1 MKTVTVALGA
11 RSYDIRIGLD
21 LPAGIGLGSRK
32 APRVLVISD
41 SNVDPLYGEAWS
53 RALTGQGALVCR
65 TVVAAGES
73 SKDLKFLQEL
83 YDKALGF
90 GLDRSSVVVAL
101 GGGVVGDLAGFMAAT
116 FLRGVALVQAPTTL
130 LAMVDSSVGGKT
142 GVNLSQGKN
151 LVGSFY
157 QPVEVVVDLR
167 TLETLPEREYL
178 SGLAEVVKYGVI
190 RDAALFCQL
199 ESNIDK
205 LRDRDLD
212 FLEPIVARCCEIK
225 AEVVADD
232 ERESGVR
239 AILNYGHTLA
249 HALEQVSGYTAWLH
263 GEALST
269 GMVYAAELSVRTRG
283 LDAGE
288 AGRIRSMLNNLGLP
302 LDGSRN
308 GEKPAWSDIRPA
320 MNTDKKTLD
329 GRPRWVLAT
338 EIGSVTFGHEVDE
351 EVMAAAY
358 ASL

>member
-1 MKTVTVALGA
+1 
-11 RSYDIRIGLD
+11 
-21 LPAGIGLGSRK
+21 
-32 APRVLVISD
+32 
-41 SNVDPLYGEAWS
+41 
-53 RALTGQGALVCR
+53 
-65 TVVAAGES
+65 
-73 SKDLKFLQEL
+73 
-83 YDKALGF
+83 
-90 GLDRSSVVVAL
+90 
-101 GGGVVGDLAGFMAAT
+101 MAAT

-288 AGRIRSMLNNLGLP
+288 AGRVRSILDNLGLP
-302 LDGSRN
+302 LDGSR
-308 GEKPAWSDIRPA
+308 GGVKPAWGDVRRA
-320 MNTDKKTLD
+320 MSTDKKTLD
-329 GRPRWVLAT
+329 GKPRWVLA
-338 EIGSVTFGHEVDE
+338 EEMGSATFGHEVAE
-351 EVMAAAY
+351 EAMEATY